1 MFRPIFRC
9 KPSQISHAR
18 APRASQAFA
27 GAVLCVAF
35 LPYGPFLCVGAV
47 DKTTKVF
54 HVLTGEIQF
63 SLSAHSLAVRRMSI
77 STDGII
83 ATASD
88 DKEIRL
94 WDVRMPWTDA
104 MGTQLA
110 VCKGHTEPITCCH
123 LTKEGK
129 VSIFSPHG
137 SRLFRAVFRVQG
149 AGFRRF
155 LASRRSRLFRAV
167 FA

>member
-1 MFRPIFRC
+1 MTFFPVKTQPNLTRSP
-9 KPSQISHAR
+9 
-18 APRASQAFA
+18 APRVLQAFA

-63 SLSAHSLAVRRMSI
+63 SLSAHSLAVRRMCI
-77 STDGII
+77 SADGII

-123 LTKEGK
+123 LTREGK
-129 VSIFSPHG
+129 VRILCPNALVYFMPCSG
-137 SRLFRAVFRVQG
+137 FRV
-149 AGFRRF
+149 
-155 LASRRSRLFRAV
+155 
-167 FA
+167 